1 MRSVGRFP
9 HAGRGWISLVSL
21 TLACVLLAPNWIC
34 SATAQEGETASA
46 SVGHPLAPG
55 IMTLLE
61 QEMVAGLKKRGIQ
74 ENFARF
80 RSYAAYKLDSTA
92 GPVATSEVTG
102 NCRLKWYDHL
112 LRNPLQAPAEAE
124 QFTRELHLALR
135 GDHEGLARALAKARM
150 RMDRSPQ
157 PSVALVS
164 VESPESAL
172 EVVKQALID
181 AQVGYAAAL
190 APLNRNEVGQLVRS
204 LYPIFTTQAT
214 NGHTLPDRG
223 TARRLCDLLEKS
235 DLNSFYSA
243 AESLVPVTNPQLL
256 KQLAAIK
263 DQGNVS
269 VDGVTGTVVEQIVTS
284 AGDILIGGRG
294 KNTYQLDKLTGVA
307 AVIDLGGDD
316 VYQDGSVSFQRPV
329 LVTIDL
335 EGNDAYR
342 GSEAGIQGGAVLG
355 VSMLVDVSGNDTYQ
369 AKDVAQGSALAGVG
383 MLVDYAG
390 DDSYLGLR
398 RVQGHALGGIGIL
411 IDRQGH
417 DRYHGAM
424 WTQGFGAPL
433 GFGVLDDLD
442 GNDQYYTGGLYADS
456 YPETPGYEGWGQGVG
471 AGLRQVGDGGI
482 GAILDGGG
490 DDTYEY
496 DYIAHGGGYWLGT
509 GFARDF
515 AGNDKRL
522 GATRKT
528 YNGGAR
534 SERIF
539 QRFCCGY
546 GCHYAVGF
554 CFDDD
559 GDDSYN
565 GTIMCLGFAW
575 DVAVGGLVDFAGKD
589 RYEATGGGTQGN
601 GAQAGLGFLY
611 DYNGDDVYLGYGQG
625 NASPSISY
633 HDLPRCGGNFGFVV
647 DYGGKDQYGCGAQNN
662 SYNRRGSDGGFLIDR
677 PSREETQETAAAKSE
692 NAAGGSTNTAATSK
706 DAAGS

>member
-1 MRSVGRFP
+1 MRIAGRFQ
-9 HAGRGWISLVSL
+9 HTGRGLISVVC
-21 TLACVLLAPNWIC
+21 LAMTCGLLFPEWHLPAIAQESE
-34 SATAQEGETASA
+34 SATEA
-46 SVGHPLAPG
+46 VGHPLAPG
-55 IMTLLE
+55 IIELLE
-61 QEMVAGLKKRGIQ
+61 QEITAGFKKRGIGD
-74 ENFARF
+74 NFARF

-124 QFTRELHLALR
+124 QFTRQLHRELQ
-135 GDHEGLARALAKARM
+135 GDHQGLARALAMARH
-150 RMDRSPQ
+150 RMDRSP
-157 PSVALVS
+157 ALSTKRAS
-164 VESPESAL
+164 VESPEAAL
-172 EVVKQALID
+172 RAVEESLIA
-181 AQVGYAAAL
+181 AQLGYAAAL
-190 APLNRNEVGQLVRS
+190 APLHRNEVGQLVRS

-223 TARRLCDLLEKS
+223 TARRLCDLLEKA
-235 DLNSFYSA
+235 DLNGFYSA
-243 AESLVPVTNPQLL
+243 AEALVPLTNPQLL
-256 KQLAAIK
+256 QQLAAIE
-263 DQGNVS
+263 DQENAAWEGVS
-269 VDGVTGTVVEQIVTS
+269 GTVVRRMVTP

-294 KNTYQLDKLTGVA
+294 NNSYQLDKLTGVA

-316 VYQDGSVSFQRPV
+316 VYQDGAVSFQRPV
-329 LVTIDL
+329 LAVLDL
-335 EGNDAYR
+335 DGNDTYR
-342 GSEAGIQGGAVLG
+342 GSGAGIQGGAVLG
-355 VSMLVDVSGNDTYQ
+355 VSMLVDVAGNDTYQ

-383 MLVDYAG
+383 ILVDFAG
-390 DDSYLGLR
+390 DDAYVGLR
-398 RVQGHALGGIGIL
+398 RVQGHALAGIGIL
-411 IDRQGH
+411 LDRQGH

-482 GAILDGGG
+482 GVILDGGG

-496 DYIAHGGGYWLGT
+496 DYLAHGGGYWLGT

-515 AGNDKRL
+515 GGNDKRL

-528 YNGGAR
+528 YNGGTR
-534 SERIF
+534 SERMF
-539 QRFCCGY
+539 QRFSCGY

-554 CFDDD
+554 CFDDA
-559 GDDSYN
+559 GNDSYN

-575 DVAVGGLVDFAGKD
+575 DVAVGGLIDFAGDD

-601 GAQAGLGFLY
+601 GAQAGLGILY
-611 DYNGDDVYLGYGQG
+611 DYAGDDVYLGYGQD
-625 NASPSISY
+625 NASPGISY

-647 DYGGKDQYGCGAQNN
+647 DYGGQDQYGCGARNN

-677 PSREETQETAAAKSE
+677 PSREETQETAAAP
-692 NAAGGSTNTAATSK
+692 SK
-706 DAAGS
+706 DASGESASPAAGAKDATGS